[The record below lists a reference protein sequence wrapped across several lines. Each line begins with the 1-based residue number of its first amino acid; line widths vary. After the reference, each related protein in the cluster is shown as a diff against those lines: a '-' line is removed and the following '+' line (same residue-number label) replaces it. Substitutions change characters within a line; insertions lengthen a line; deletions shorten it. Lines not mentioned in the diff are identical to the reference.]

1 MFSGNIIRCF
11 NIRTLRVD
19 RNHSASRSL
28 QNVVRGGGQAD
39 ELCLEFPGAN
49 LPRPVVI
56 CRFWVFYAPFP
67 RCHLF

>member
-1 MFSGNIIRCF
+1 MFSGNITRCF

-39 ELCLEFPGAN
+39 ELCLEFPGAWEVGCIS
-49 LPRPVVI
+49 PRNNKAI
-56 CRFWVFYAPFP
+56 IS
-67 RCHLF
+67 